1 MVVMTFRKKLIAK
14 KHRKMAAKIEAKR
27 KAAKP
32 PVTAGRP
39 AAVPPRA

>member
-1 MVVMTFRKKLIAK
+1 LEEIKMTFRKKLIAK

-32 PVTAGRP
+32 ATP
-39 AAVPPRA
+39 ARGS